1 MNKLKLLHLDQIKL
15 RIGLEIHCQINSNTK
30 LFSLARS
37 VTNIVDESNVK
48 PNENVNTIDSAI
60 PGTLPLLNKEAI
72 IQGVKAALVLNCKIN
87 DVSYFDRK
95 HYMYHDLPLGYQI
108 TQQRKPLGFDG
119 MLYYSYQDSCNV
131 LLNDSVKIQRLQIEQ
146 DSGKSIY
153 SHDSLYTM
161 IDLNRAGNSLIEI
174 VFEPT
179 LTSPYQAAGVVK
191 TVQEL
196 LRHINVCDGNM
207 DQGLLRCDVNT
218 SVEIID
224 KSTNNVIE
232 YGPKIE
238 IKNLNSTQR
247 IISATLYEHER
258 QSNYFINKYNCN
270 TNIIPLQ
277 SEVRGFNTNTMT
289 TYHLRNKDT
298 NIDYRYM
305 IDPDLP
311 ILCITDDELEHI
323 RQKLP
328 ELPRLVIRSIIFYFM
343 TNHVFLFLVLQSN
356 D

>member
-1 MNKLKLLHLDQIKL
+1 MRKLLNCDQIRL

-37 VTNIVDESNVK
+37 VTNISELNVK
-48 PNENVNTIDSAI
+48 PNENVNIIDSAI

-72 IQGVKAALVLNCKIN
+72 IQGIKAALVLNCKIN
-87 DVSYFDRK
+87 NVSYFDRK

-108 TQQRKPLGFDG
+108 TQQRKPLGYDG
-119 MLYYSYQDSCNV
+119 ILYYSYQDNNNSI
-131 LLNDSVKIQRLQIEQ
+131 LNDSIKIQRLQIEQ

-153 SHDSLYTM
+153 SDHSPYTM

-196 LRHINVCDGNM
+196 LRHVNVCDGNM

-224 KSTNNVIE
+224 KTTNNIIE

-238 IKNLNSTQR
+238 IKNLNSIQR

-258 QSNYFINKYNCN
+258 QSKHFINKYNTDN
-270 TNIIPLQ
+270 TIQLQ
-277 SEVRGFNTNTMT
+277 SEVRGYNTDTMT
-289 TYHLRNKDT
+289 TYHLRNKES
-298 NIDYRYM
+298 NIDYRYL

-311 ILCITDDELEHI
+311 VLHITDDELEQI
-323 RQKLP
+323 RQKMP
-328 ELPRLVIRSIIFYFM
+328 ELPRYVHLFHLFIFLLN
-343 TNHVFLFLVLQSN
+343 TCCL
-356 D
+356 